1 MKYDKTKHII
11 LEIEYQPHRTVPIHC
26 YGEDQASI
34 LLNGD
39 EWTPSVKVIRRV
51 QM

>member
-1 MKYDKTKHII
+1 MEYDKTQHII
-11 LEIEYQPHRTVPIHC
+11 LEIEYQAGRIVPVHC

-39 EWTPSVKVIRRV
+39 EWTLPVKVIRRV